1 VILLEI
7 IPVLDILNGIA
18 VHAMHGER
26 EKYRPLKSVLCAS
39 ANPID
44 IALAF
49 KSFGFNKLYIAD
61 LDAILGKHGNFT
73 LYRKIKAETNLNLMI
88 DAGINNIK
96 KAEKVLEAEASNII
110 IGTETL
116 NNISFIKQ
124 AIKSFGKDRVI
135 VSIDLKEGK
144 VMSKSK
150 TIKSKDALSLAKL
163 LEEIGVTKIIILDLA
178 RVGSMRGVDFTIIQE
193 ILKKTSLE
201 VLTGGGIR
209 NINDLKEL
217 KDMGVSGALI
227 ATVLH
232 TGILTLNELK
242 SAGFI

>member
-1 VILLEI
+1 
-7 IPVLDILNGIA
+7 
-18 VHAMHGER
+18 MHGER

-61 LDAILGKHGNFT
+61 LDAILGKRGNFT
-73 LYRKIKAETNLNLMI
+73 LYRKIKAETNLDLMI

-96 KAEKVLEAEASNII
+96 KAEKVLEAGASNII

-124 AIKSFGKDRVI
+124 AIKSFNKDRVI

-144 VMSKSK
+144 IMSKSEA
-150 TIKSKDALSLAKL
+150 IKSKDVLSLAKL

-193 ILKKTSLE
+193 ILKKTSLK

-232 TGILTLNELK
+232 RGMLTLNELK